1 MVITLAK
8 QGAAATRPPEDKGLS
23 GAADEEMQRLTSS
36 DEDDGDAESQRPN
49 GHNNGSGRAGRR
61 KRHKMKFNKRER
73 WRRIVMNDLENIP
86 IGLIILWVNPLCE
99 ANGIVTSICAISFVV
114 CRILHTILYAYSLQ
128 PFRSIAFTIGVL
140 SIFAASINLII
151 GSLNGKSGEN

>member
-36 DEDDGDAESQRPN
+36 DEDDGDVESQRPN
-49 GHNNGSGRAGRR
+49 GAGGGGRAGRR
-61 KRHKMKFNKRER
+61 KRHKMKFNKKER

-99 ANGIVTSICAISFVV
+99 ANGIVTSICAIVFVT

-151 GSLNGKSGEN
+151 GSLNGKD